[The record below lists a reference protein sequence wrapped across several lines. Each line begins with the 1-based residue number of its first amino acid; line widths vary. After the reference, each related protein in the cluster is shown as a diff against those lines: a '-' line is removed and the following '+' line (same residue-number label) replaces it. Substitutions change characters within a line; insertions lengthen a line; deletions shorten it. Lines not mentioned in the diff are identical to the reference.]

1 LYLVKKKLFVCKKIS
16 KNNIYIYYN
25 YCLLMSDNNNND
37 NNFDIVNKEY
47 FDNLPEHIAIK
58 TAVWGPPTWF
68 FLHSMTLAYPKKI
81 DDNNSEHVKKR
92 KSMYIFLSNLG
103 NILPC
108 NICGDSYSQYIMD
121 PNFAIWPH
129 LKSRAKLFH
138 LIHEVHNRV
147 NEKLGVPLCDRPSFR
162 KVVKYYNQF
171 KANNNKP
178 CSATTEQERTDSLL
192 AGCSDS
198 DIMNKKFKK
207 YKCFV
212 NVIDEVNN
220 EKVHLLDKDKI
231 KEDEN
236 NEEEQKKE
244 NFGKSNIK
252 LCKNNNILVFLIII
266 LLFVIFY
273 LIFNLNKK

>member
-1 LYLVKKKLFVCKKIS
+1 MS
-16 KNNIYIYYN
+16 NNN
-25 YCLLMSDNNNND
+25 DNNDNNDND
-37 NNFDIVNKEY
+37 NNFDIINKEY
-47 FDNLPEHIAIK
+47 FDNLPDYIAMK

-68 FLHSMTLAYPKKI
+68 FLHAMTLAYPKKI
-81 DDNNSEHVKKR
+81 DDNNPEHVKKR

-108 NICGDSYSQYIMD
+108 GICGDSYSQYIMD

-129 LKSRAKLFH
+129 LESRAKLFH
-138 LIHEVHNRV
+138 LIHKIHNRV
-147 NEKLGVPLCDRPSFR
+147 NEKLGVPLCDRPSFK

-171 KANNNKP
+171 RANNNKP
-178 CSATTEQERTDSLL
+178 CSATTEAERIESLL
-192 AGCSDS
+192 HGCTDK
-198 DIMNKKFKK
+198 DMKNKKFKK

-212 NVIDEVNN
+212 NVVDEVNN
-220 EKVHLLDKDKI
+220 EKVNLLEKDQK
-231 KEDEN
+231 EN

-244 NFGKSNIK
+244 YFGKSNK
-252 LCKNNNILVFLIII
+252 KQCKNNTVLVFLIII